1 MIPPVWLRKNKK
13 SRMLILVLIV
23 IVTFCSTLFCGCL
36 QNQKGFSIV
45 IIGRDSTSGTREFFW
60 QHVMEKEDFSIML
73 QERNSNGGVYLT
85 VMQTPGA
92 IGYVSLGYVDNG
104 VKALKINNITANV
117 SNILVGK
124 YPIARDLSMFT
135 KGNATGAT
143 KEFIEY
149 IQSTKGQIVVE
160 EEGFVPL
167 TTSISYN
174 TSGKHLSG
182 TLSISG
188 STTVFPIIEKAND
201 VFVRLNPDISI
212 TVSSTGSGAGIIAVA
227 QGTVDIGMSSR
238 DLKTSESNLGL
249 VKYVIAKDGIAI
261 IVNPENT
268 YVDSLTMEQLKAIY
282 KGEITN
288 WEDLDKIIG
297 VVAN

>member
-1 MIPPVWLRKNKK
+1 MRQLVWVRKNKK
-13 SRMLILVLIV
+13 SIMLIINLIIMV
-23 IVTFCSTLFCGCL
+23 ILCSTLFSGCI
-36 QNQKGFSIV
+36 QNQKYFSIV
-45 IIGRDSTSGTREFFW
+45 LIGRDSTSGTREFFW

-73 QERNSNGGVYLT
+73 KERNSNGGVYLS
-85 VMQTPGA
+85 VAQTPGA
-92 IGYVSLGYVDNG
+92 IGYVSLGFVDNG
-104 VKALKINNITANV
+104 VKALKINNITANAG
-117 SNILVGK
+117 NILAGR

-135 KGNATGAT
+135 KGNATGAV

-149 IQSTKGQIVVE
+149 IQSTKGQVVVE

-167 TTSISYN
+167 PTSISYN
-174 TSGKHLSG
+174 SSGKHFSG
-182 TLSISG
+182 TLSIGG
-188 STTVFPIIEKAND
+188 STTVFPIVEKAKD
-201 VFVRLNPDISI
+201 EFVRLYPDISI
-212 TVSSTGSGAGIIAVA
+212 TVSSTGSGAGIISVA

-238 DLKTSESNLGL
+238 DLKSSESNLGL

-268 YVDSLTMEQLKAIY
+268 YIDSLTMEQLKAIY

-297 VVAN
+297 VVAT

>member
-1 MIPPVWLRKNKK
+1 MMPLVWIRKNKK
-13 SRMLILVLIV
+13 SRMIMMGLII
-23 IVTFCSTLFCGCL
+23 IVTFCSTLFSGCL
-36 QNQKGFSIV
+36 QNHAGFSIV

-60 QHVMEKEDFSIML
+60 QHVMGKEDFSIML

-85 VMQTPGA
+85 VTQTPGA

-104 VKALKINNITANV
+104 VKALKINNITANI
-117 SNILVGK
+117 SNILTGK
-124 YPIARDLSMFT
+124 YPIARDLLMFT
-135 KGNATGAT
+135 KGNATGVV

-149 IQSTKGQIVVE
+149 IQSTEGQVVVE

-167 TTSISYN
+167 PTNISYN
-174 TSGKHLSG
+174 SSGKHLSG

-188 STTVFPIIEKAND
+188 STTVFPIAEKAKD
-201 VFVRLNPDISI
+201 AFVRLYPDISI
-212 TVSSTGSGAGIIAVA
+212 TVSSTGSGAGIVAVA
-227 QGTVDIGMSSR
+227 QETVDIGMSSR
-238 DLKTSESNLGL
+238 DLKLSEGNLGL

-268 YVDSLTMEQLKAIY
+268 FVDSLTMEQLKAIY
-282 KGEITN
+282 KGEIKN

-297 VVAN
+297 VVAT